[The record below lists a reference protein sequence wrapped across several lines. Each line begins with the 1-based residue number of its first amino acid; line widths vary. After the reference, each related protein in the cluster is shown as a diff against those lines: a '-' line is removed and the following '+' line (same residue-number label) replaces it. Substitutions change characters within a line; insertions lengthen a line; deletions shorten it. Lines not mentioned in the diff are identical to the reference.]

1 MIRVLGLIAVL
12 LTVLP
17 AYGQTDDRAVQAK
30 QHYET
35 GMAHFQLEEWDKAI
49 EEWQAGFR
57 IKPVAQFLYN
67 IAQAY
72 RLSKR
77 PEKAL
82 SFYQKY
88 LHMDPK
94 APNRAEVD
102 RHIAS
107 LTKLVAEQGKSASQP
122 PTGTIE
128 AETGKGHE
136 PAPKPAETSPPPA
149 TPPPVAVTP
158 PPATTA
164 PTAQPAPV
172 ASHADVTASAP
183 EKKPITK
190 KGWFWG
196 VLAGVGA
203 VVVAGVV
210 VGVVLGTSSGD
221 STKTLPPVRF

>member
-1 MIRVLGLIAVL
+1 MGRVLAILAC
-12 LTVLP
+12 LTAFVPL
-17 AYGQTDDRAVQAK
+17 ARAQTDDRAAQAK

-49 EEWQAGFR
+49 EEWEAGFR
-57 IKPVAQFLYN
+57 AKPVPQFLYN

-82 SFYQKY
+82 AFYQKY

-94 APNRAEVD
+94 APNKAEVD

-107 LTKLVAEQGKSASQP
+107 LTKVVAEQQKTASAP
-122 PTGTIE
+122 PT
-128 AETGKGHE
+128 E
-136 PAPKPAETSPPPA
+136 PMPKPAETTPVKPPPA
-149 TPPPVAVTP
+149 VVVTP
-158 PPATTA
+158 PAASTA
-164 PTAQPAPV
+164 APAPE
-172 ASHADVTASAP
+172 ATHADLTASAP
-183 EKKPITK
+183 QKTPITK
-190 KGWFWG
+190 KAWFWG
-196 VLAGVGA
+196 VIAGVGV

-221 STKTLPPVRF
+221 STKILPVVRF